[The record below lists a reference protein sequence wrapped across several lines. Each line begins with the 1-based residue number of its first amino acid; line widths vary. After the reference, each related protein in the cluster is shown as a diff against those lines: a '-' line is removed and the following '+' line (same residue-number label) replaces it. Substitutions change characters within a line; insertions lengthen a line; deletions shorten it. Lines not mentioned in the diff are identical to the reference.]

1 MVGCHKIDCELKKN
15 VSSSIVSEKKMDPI
29 CQNNKSPKPEF
40 RNHSRRVYLFLINFF
55 KFLKNKALV
64 IILLNF
70 AFTLS

>member
-1 MVGCHKIDCELKKN
+1 MGRN
-15 VSSSIVSEKKMDPI
+15 S
-29 CQNNKSPKPEF
+29 KSPKPEF
-40 RNHSRRVYLFLINFF
+40 RNHSQKVYLFLINFL